1 MPNTTTLI
9 AIGEMIVNAS
19 ETLPATTNANIRIM
33 QGEKC
38 GAEILRLIVRDNLGG
53 AANVITN
60 ALWVTR

>member
-1 MPNTTTLI
+1 MPNTATLI